1 MQPSFGYV
9 KGWKI
14 GWLKMQPL
22 EHRKDNSLR
31 SYMYSCYPFPTV
43 QHCFCFRPMSFI
55 QKLLFFEMY
64 RCRSRSGSNQPE
76 PVSTE
81 IPLAGE
87 QTAAPVNKNGKGK
100 KKQIAK
106 KIPIYPMA
114 PLDSPAMST
123 RSKKTDPA
131 SPAMGTRSKRGLSLW
146 FSPKT
151 YDMYACRL
159 DVMFE
164 HICTRTLRV

>member
-1 MQPSFGYV
+1 MLTQIMEHQ
-9 KGWKI
+9 KG
-14 GWLKMQPL
+14 
-22 EHRKDNSLR
+22 NSLC
-31 SYMYSCYPFPTV
+31 SYMYSCCPFHHTV
-43 QHCFCFRPMSFI
+43 QHCCCFSPMSFI

-64 RCRSRSGSNQPE
+64 RCRSRSGSNQLK

-81 IPLAGE
+81 IPLASE
-87 QTAAPVNKNGKGK
+87 QTAAPVKKNGKGK

-106 KIPIYPMA
+106 KILIYPMA

-131 SPAMGTRSKRGLSLW
+131 SPAMGTRSKRRLNLW
-146 FSPKT
+146 FSSKT

-164 HICTRTLRV
+164 HICTLTLRV

>member
-1 MQPSFGYV
+1 
-9 KGWKI
+9 
-14 GWLKMQPL
+14 
-22 EHRKDNSLR
+22 
-31 SYMYSCYPFPTV
+31 
-43 QHCFCFRPMSFI
+43 
-55 QKLLFFEMY
+55 MY

-81 IPLAGE
+81 IRLVGE
-87 QTAAPVNKNGKGK
+87 QTATPAKKNGKGK

-131 SPAMGTRSKRGLSLW
+131 SPAMGTRSKRGLSL
-146 FSPKT
+146 
-151 YDMYACRL
+151 
-159 DVMFE
+159 
-164 HICTRTLRV
+164 

>member
-1 MQPSFGYV
+1 MLTQ
-9 KGWKI
+9 I
-14 GWLKMQPL
+14 LK
-22 EHRKDNSLR
+22 HRKGNSSR
-31 SYMYSCYPFPTV
+31 SYMYSCCPFPTV
-43 QHCFCFRPMSFI
+43 QHCCCFSPMSFI
-55 QKLLFFEMY
+55 QKLIFFEMY

-81 IPLAGE
+81 IPLAYE
-87 QTAAPVNKNGKGK
+87 QTAAPVKKNGKEK

-131 SPAMGTRSKRGLSLW
+131 SPAMGTRSKR
-146 FSPKT
+146 
-151 YDMYACRL
+151 RL
-159 DVMFE
+159 N
-164 HICTRTLRV
+164 L

>member
-1 MQPSFGYV
+1 MLTQ
-9 KGWKI
+9 I
-14 GWLKMQPL
+14 L
-22 EHRKDNSLR
+22 EHQKGNSLH
-31 SYMYSCYPFPTV
+31 SYMYSCCPFPTV

-55 QKLLFFEMY
+55 EKLLFFEMY
-64 RCRSRSGSNQPE
+64 RCRSRSGSNQLK

-81 IPLAGE
+81 IPLASE
-87 QTAAPVNKNGKGK
+87 QTAAPVKKNGKGK

-106 KIPIYPMA
+106 KISIYPMA
-114 PLDSPAMST
+114 PLDNPATST

-131 SPAMGTRSKRGLSLW
+131 SPAKGTRSKRRLSLW
-146 FSPKT
+146 FSQKT
-151 YDMYACRL
+151 YDMYACRF